1 MEAEFWHER
10 WHENRL
16 GFHQEKP
23 NALLVEHLDAL
34 RLRPGGTIFVPL
46 CGKTLD
52 IPWLMS
58 QGLRVSGAELSEIAV
73 RDLFDGMGVMPE
85 IESVGPLKRY
95 SADGVEIYAGDI
107 FDLTAEVLGRVDAVF
122 DRAALVALP
131 GEMRRRYAAHLAAI
145 TGRARQLLIT
155 FDYDQSVM
163 DGPPFSVTGDM
174 VRALYET
181 DFSIARLEG
190 TGVAGGLKGIAQ
202 ATEEI
207 WLLEERA

>member
-10 WHENRL
+10 WRENRL

-23 NALLVEHLDAL
+23 NALLVEHLGAL
-34 RLRPGGTIFVPL
+34 ELKPGDTVFVPL

-131 GEMRRRYAAHLAAI
+131 GETRRRYAAHLAAI

-190 TGVAGGLKGIAQ
+190 TEVAGGLKGIAQ